1 MFTCYR
7 QIEHSDCGLTC
18 IRMIAKSY
26 GVDIPLRHLHAI
38 SDLNR
43 LGMSIK
49 DIISCYE
56 QIKMDSAAAQVGT
69 AYIDQMPLPAILYWQ
84 QRHFVVL
91 YKIDKKRRKYHIADP
106 AQGKLVYDETDF
118 CNYWIPEG
126 KDKGLAIL
134 AEPKEGFEGQSF
146 AKEKPLKDFGTYLLQ
161 FVKGRKSSFLSALL
175 ITLAIMAAD
184 FAAPV
189 LLRKTVDDGIG
200 MKDVSL
206 IVVLLLC
213 QLSVSI
219 GGMVSSS
226 GLDLILTKTGLG
238 IHLEMVNSF
247 LEKLARFPLSFFDK
261 KVSSDFVQKINDHSR
276 IKDFLLSFP
285 NNFLIILLTATVF
298 SILLFHYS
306 PLIFFVFIA
315 VSIIE
320 ILWNTLFLN
329 KRKSLDYAYF
339 THSSQNQNHAYELTN
354 GMADL
359 KVNNAELSKIGRW
372 KETQKKLNDTSMKS
386 AWLDIVQGGG
396 HSTISRI
403 KDLTVTGI
411 GAVMVINGDLTM
423 GTLMTLGYITGRLA
437 QPFTTI
443 SSSISSLQ
451 DALLSYQ
458 RIDDIIHDGSEKRGT
473 EKYSDSSILFDHVSF
488 KYAGSGSPYVIKDLN
503 LEIEKGKVTA
513 LVGDSGCGKSTLI
526 KLMLG
531 FYIPQQGELRLS
543 GHNVRDVDNQD
554 WLKHCG
560 VVMQEAKIFSG
571 SIVENISLSEAK
583 PDIGRTET
591 VIKTVGLG
599 PFIETLPMGI
609 YTKIGVAGIEM
620 SGGQKQRLMIAR
632 ALYKNPDILFM
643 DEATSSLDANNERNI
658 VENISIYGRGKTV
671 IIAAHRLSTIQNADK
686 IVCLKDGRIAE
697 VGTHSELLSL
707 KGMYW
712 NLVKNQLQLSAPD

>member
-1 MFTCYR
+1 
-7 QIEHSDCGLTC
+7 
-18 IRMIAKSY
+18 
-26 GVDIPLRHLHAI
+26 
-38 SDLNR
+38 
-43 LGMSIK
+43 
-49 DIISCYE
+49 
-56 QIKMDSAAAQVGT
+56 
-69 AYIDQMPLPAILYWQ
+69 
-84 QRHFVVL
+84 
-91 YKIDKKRRKYHIADP
+91 
-106 AQGKLVYDETDF
+106 
-118 CNYWIPEG
+118 
-126 KDKGLAIL
+126 
-134 AEPKEGFEGQSF
+134 
-146 AKEKPLKDFGTYLLQ
+146 
-161 FVKGRKSSFLSALL
+161 
-175 ITLAIMAAD
+175 
-184 FAAPV
+184 
-189 LLRKTVDDGIG
+189 
-200 MKDVSL
+200 
-206 IVVLLLC
+206 
-213 QLSVSI
+213 
-219 GGMVSSS
+219 
-226 GLDLILTKTGLG
+226 
-238 IHLEMVNSF
+238 
-247 LEKLARFPLSFFDK
+247 
-261 KVSSDFVQKINDHSR
+261 
-276 IKDFLLSFP
+276 
-285 NNFLIILLTATVF
+285 
-298 SILLFHYS
+298 
-306 PLIFFVFIA
+306 
-315 VSIIE
+315 
-320 ILWNTLFLN
+320 
-329 KRKSLDYAYF
+329 
-339 THSSQNQNHAYELTN
+339 
-354 GMADL
+354 
-359 KVNNAELSKIGRW
+359 
-372 KETQKKLNDTSMKS
+372 MKS

-513 LVGDSGCGKSTLI
+513 LVGDSRCGKSTLI

-554 WLKHCG
+554 WLKHGG